1 MFLARAGAS
10 DTEGFGQF
18 GSWQSV
24 CLLMHIMAIDEID
37 REEVDRLVKEMAARR
52 RAPVAKPAPAPVARI
67 TTGLQQPGGTEPA
80 PPVAAAPK
88 ASRWSTN
95 RLLMPSLQRA
105 SRRKE
110 FALASVMTMGMPA
123 LPKFALPKFALPEF
137 VLPDWTETQWAVL
150 TARMFVAL
158 GVALGAAMP
167 YWPYRTSGPWS
178 LGLYLS
184 AVILVIVT
192 GIWGSKLTWDA
203 RLARAHTIAIVT
215 IMWGLI
221 LVAAVL
227 LPKMGFPQ

>member
-1 MFLARAGAS
+1 MFVTQANAS
-10 DTEGFGQF
+10 DTEGFGLF

-52 RAPVAKPAPAPVARI
+52 RAPVAKPTPAPVAKI
-67 TTGLQQPGGTEPA
+67 TNGLQQPGGLDT
-80 PPVAAAPK
+80 AAAPVAPAPK
-88 ASRWSTN
+88 SSRWSTN

-110 FALASVMTMGMPA
+110 FALASVMTMNMPA
-123 LPKFALPKFALPEF
+123 LPKMALP
-137 VLPDWTETQWAVL
+137 DCTETQWAVL

-158 GVALGAAMP
+158 GVALSAAMP
-167 YWPYRTSGPWS
+167 YWPYTTAGPWS

-203 RLARAHTIAIVT
+203 RLARAHTVAIVT
-215 IMWGLI
+215 IMWGLV
-221 LVAAVL
+221 LVAAVV
-227 LPKMGFPQ
+227 LPKMGLPQ

>member
-1 MFLARAGAS
+1 VCAGTRPEASVARGNAT
-10 DTEGFGQF
+10 DIEGFGVF

-52 RAPVAKPAPAPVARI
+52 RAPVAAPAPPSMPKI
-67 TTGLQQPGGTEPA
+67 TSGLQQTDSPQSASASPIAQT
-80 PPVAAAPK
+80 PK

-105 SRRKE
+105 SRRKD
-110 FALASVMTMGMPA
+110 FALASVMTMNMPA
-123 LPKFALPKFALPEF
+123 LPKIG
-137 VLPDWTETQWAVL
+137 LPDWTETQWAVL

-167 YWPYRTSGPWS
+167 YWPYTTAGPWS

-221 LVAAVL
+221 LVAAVV
-227 LPKMGFPQ
+227 LPKMGLPH